1 MYTMK
6 ELLNMGQIEQQARAR
21 ISGEI
26 ARLKTRAAEMEA
38 AKRKAL
44 EDEDAEAYSKA
55 DFANLSINAQ
65 LDKQRAELARIEAE
79 HSYTDDNVLMA
90 WAEYTDEYNGHFA
103 EALADYEAARYELAH
118 KFRDLI
124 IMQGKALCVRE
135 SMHRLLHPGDVLHL
149 TTDSRLAPLDMIP
162 NDTRKRA
169 KPINGGSNGALV
181 DAIYFCAHD
190 DLPRSEYS
198 TVAGI
203 ANGDPIDPTK
213 PRAPVSEFA
222 RAFGGYIL

>member
-21 ISGEI
+21 IRGEI
-26 ARLKTRAAEMEA
+26 ATLKARAAEMEA

-65 LDKQRAELARIEAE
+65 LDKQRAELEHLEQA

-90 WAEYTDEYNGHFA
+90 WADYAAEYNERFTA
-103 EALADYEAARYELAH
+103 ALADYEAARYELAQ

-124 IMQGKALCVRE
+124 TMQGKALCVRE
-135 SMHRLLHPGDVLHL
+135 SMQRLLHPADVLHF
-149 TTDSRLAPLDMIP
+149 TTDSRLAALDMIP
-162 NDTRKRA
+162 NDAHTRARTD
-169 KPINGGSNGALV
+169 PNGNSALV

-190 DLPRSEYS
+190 DLPRGAYS
-198 TVAGI
+198 TVAQI
-203 ANGDPIDPTK
+203 ANGEPIDPTK
-213 PRAPVSEFA
+213 PRAPLGEFA
-222 RAFGGYIL
+222 RAFGGYTL